1 VKFKWYIGALL
12 AMISYFVVEQ
22 QSTDVPNQEIVFTFS
37 QVDGAVEY
45 QKALASIK
53 KQLLRIGAENVAV
66 TEVSNGSLRV
76 TYYSSLDLQNV
87 KDHLFI
93 SGEKD
98 GFATSLKFKN
108 KTSGFPMKDSL
119 VDYQIDIY
127 EISEDVSSGMDHEGK
142 SYFELKQDYSRGSQV
157 HFSFLTPISSL
168 VSDQLVIVAQKVREQ
183 VVFTFNTSSFNI
195 PEVRA
200 GPFS

>member
-1 VKFKWYIGALL
+1 
-12 AMISYFVVEQ
+12 M
-22 QSTDVPNQEIVFTFS
+22 
-37 QVDGAVEY
+37 EY
-45 QKALASIK
+45 QKALTSIK
-53 KQLLRIGAENVAV
+53 KQLWRIGAENVAV

-142 SYFELKQDYSRGSQV
+142 S
-157 HFSFLTPISSL
+157 
-168 VSDQLVIVAQKVREQ
+168 
-183 VVFTFNTSSFNI
+183 
-195 PEVRA
+195 
-200 GPFS
+200 

>member
-1 VKFKWYIGALL
+1 VKFKWYIGALI

-22 QSTDVPNQEIVFTFS
+22 QRTDVPNQEIVFTFS

-53 KQLLRIGAENVAV
+53 EQLLRIGAENVAV
-66 TEVSNGSLRV
+66 TKASKGSLRV

-87 KDHLFI
+87 KNHLFI
-93 SGEKD
+93 SGEED
-98 GFATSLKFKN
+98 VFATSLKLKSSSN
-108 KTSGFPMKDSL
+108 GVPIEDTL
-119 VDYQIDIY
+119 VNYQIDIY
-127 EISEDVSSGMDHEGK
+127 EISKDVTSGMEHEG
-142 SYFELKQDYSRGSQV
+142 SCYFELKQDYSRGSQV
-157 HFSFLTPISSL
+157 HFSVLTPVSSFL
-168 VSDQLVIVAQKVREQ
+168 SCHSVIVAQKVSGQ
-183 VVFTFNTSSFNI
+183 VVFTFNTFSFKI